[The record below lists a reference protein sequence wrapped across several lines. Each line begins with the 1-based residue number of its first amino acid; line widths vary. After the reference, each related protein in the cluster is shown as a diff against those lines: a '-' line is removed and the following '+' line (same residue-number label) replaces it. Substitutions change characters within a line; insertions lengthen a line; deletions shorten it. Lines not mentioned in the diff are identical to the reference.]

1 MAVAIASPFLLYRD
15 GGGREHVVPLEA
27 DHPRLTIGRGATTD
41 VWLDWDGE
49 ASRLHAALERFGA
62 DWTVI
67 DDGLSRNGTYVNGER
82 VQGRRRLGD
91 GDVVRCG
98 STELL
103 FQAPVAE
110 AYHGATIEAG
120 SAPIT
125 TRAGAAAA
133 PATRAADHAT
143 IELLAH
149 TPPFVRLE
157 REELARVAEVAVPR
171 RHGPGEALFREG
183 DLGDTCHVLASGSV
197 RVTRTHSDGRTIAL
211 AQLRPPALLGEM
223 AMFGSAPRSATVE
236 ALEPTRTLAIL
247 AADMRRVLLSRP
259 VIAMA
264 MLDELAARVRAAD
277 DQLVQRAFRN
287 VPGRIAEALLSQVEA
302 GDDGVVALTHSAI
315 ADMASTSRETV
326 SRFLAQLE
334 KAGVL
339 ECGRRQVTVVR
350 PDSLRN
356 YIY

>member
-1 MAVAIASPFLLYRD
+1 MAVAIASPFLVYRD

-103 FQAPVAE
+103 FQAPAST

-120 SAPIT
+120 SAPVAVST
-125 TRAGAAAA
+125 SPARAQISAAQSAA
-133 PATRAADHAT
+133 V
-143 IELLAH
+143 ELLAR
-149 TPPFVRLE
+149 TPPFVCLE
-157 REELARVAEVAVPR
+157 GEELARIAEVAVPR
-171 RHGPGEALFREG
+171 EHRPCEALFREG
-183 DLGDTCHVLASGSV
+183 DLGDTCYVLASGCV

-236 ALEPTRTLAIL
+236 AVEPTRSLAIL
-247 AADMRRVLLSRP
+247 AHDMRRVLLSRP

-277 DQLVQRAFRN
+277 DQVAQRAFRN
-287 VPGRIAEALLSQVEA
+287 VPGRIAEALLGQVEDR
-302 GDDGVVALTHSAI
+302 GDGVVTLTHAAI

-334 KAGVL
+334 KAGVV
-339 ECGRRQVTVVR
+339 ECGRRQVTIVR

>member
-1 MAVAIASPFLLYRD
+1 MAVAIASPFLVYHD
-15 GGGREHVVPLEA
+15 GGGQEHLVPLEA

-49 ASRLHAALERFGA
+49 ASRLHAALERYGA

-82 VQGRRRLGD
+82 VRGRRRLDD

-98 STELL
+98 ATEML
-103 FQAPVAE
+103 FQAPRAPSQ
-110 AYHGATIEAG
+110 HGATVEPG
-120 SAPIT
+120 E
-125 TRAGAAAA
+125 A
-133 PATRAADHAT
+133 PATLTATVVPAVDAAAVG
-143 IELLAH
+143 LLGR

-157 REELARVAEVAVPR
+157 RDELARIAEVAVPR
-171 RHGPGEALFREG
+171 SYRVGEALFREG
-183 DLGDTCHVLASGSV
+183 DLGDTCYALASGCV

-236 ALEPTRTLAIL
+236 AVEPTRTLAIL
-247 AADMRRVLLSRP
+247 ATDMRRVLVGRP
-259 VIAMA
+259 AIAMA

-277 DQLVQRAFRN
+277 DQVAQRSFRN
-287 VPGRIAEALLSQVEA
+287 VPGRIAEALLAQIEGA
-302 GDDGVVALTHSAI
+302 AEPVVALTHGAI
-315 ADMASTSRETV
+315 ADLAGTSRETV

-334 KAGVL
+334 KAGVV
-339 ECGRRQVTVVR
+339 ECGRRQVTVRR
-350 PDSLRN
+350 PDALRN